1 MIHKGAQRTQM
12 VQRITQYH
20 KAIPKPYPTIPF
32 PNHTLY
38 SREDPRPLVTTS
50 SAIMIVVHF
59 EKISTLYPRIV
70 ISSLIRRLENLIFAI
85 FYTSFGVWP
94 RYHYMPLPRSTLDC
108 MSCFTIGFPFLDITQ
123 YPQAPFIVAKVFPCW
138 ISHNILKPLLHL
150 AAL

>member
-70 ISSLIRRLENLIFAI
+70 ISSLIRRLENLIFCHFLHFLWCMAQI
-85 FYTSFGVWP
+85 SLHAFTKINSRLYVLL
-94 RYHYMPLPRSTLDC
+94 YHR
-108 MSCFTIGFPFLDITQ
+108 F
-123 YPQAPFIVAKVFPCW
+123 
-138 ISHNILKPLLHL
+138 PLLGYNTIPSSPFHSC
-150 AAL
+150 